1 MPDGTTESPDVDSM
15 GEDTTGEGALPPV
28 KATECR
34 NCGQRFVGNYCPNCG
49 QEAVPP
55 DSVLGVLSVFF
66 RELVDV
72 EGGLWTSIRALTAR
86 PGVALSRYLGGA
98 RQDLMHPGR
107 YLLASIV
114 VAFGTDRV
122 FTWIGMRTPYDER
135 VSGSVTEPESS
146 KADPATDE
154 LQSLLTWAAERVLES
169 QVFLIAGY
177 LLLTGFLSLTI
188 WRLFRSHF
196 QRGAQA
202 VAFSALVVGHT
213 VFLSTVAELLYFPAD
228 YLRAGPTSG
237 LPANA
242 LVVITAVYVTLVTTR
257 TFGGGWKSSA
267 KGLLAIGWAGLEQVV
282 VQGIVIGGYFAW
294 IIYTRLGDE
303 LSAEGAFKLSG
314 DTTAMAVPILPAV
327 AILLIPFALHAG
339 LEFYYRR
346 Q

>member
-1 MPDGTTESPDVDSM
+1 MGTYCPD
-15 GEDTTGEGALPPV
+15 
-28 KATECR
+28 
-34 NCGQRFVGNYCPNCG
+34 CGQDVN
-49 QEAVPP
+49 PP

-66 RELVDV
+66 RELVDI
-72 EGGLWTSIRALTAR
+72 EGGLWPSMWALTAR

-114 VAFGTDRV
+114 VAFGTDRA

-135 VSGSVTEPESS
+135 VSGSVTETESS
-146 KADPATDE
+146 EVDPGPADE
-154 LQSLLTWAAERVLES
+154 VQSLVTWAAERVLES
-169 QVFLIAGY
+169 QVFLSVGY

-188 WRLFRSHF
+188 WRLFRSYF

-213 VFLSTVAELLYFPAD
+213 VFLSTVAELFYFPID
-228 YLRAGPTSG
+228 YLRAGPSSG

-242 LVVITAVYVTLVTTR
+242 LVVITAVYVTFVATR

-267 KGLLAIGWAGLEQVV
+267 KGLLAIGWAGLEQVL

-294 IIYTRLGDE
+294 IIYARLGDE
-303 LSAEGAFKLSG
+303 LPAEGAFKISG
-314 DTTAMAVPILPAV
+314 DTMAMAVPILPAV

-339 LEFYYRR
+339 LEFYYRHR
-346 Q
+346 